1 MFNASRR
8 GSLKGAHPQGSKT
21 AEADQAQAKQC
32 ERDKGENIPKR
43 LYDISAVVD
52 VDFGGRGE
60 ALGLTEEIWRR
71 GGTIEEVEV
80 SAVYSDAAIIARGGG
95 SFQMPTYS
103 AANRGSQGPILK
115 GQEKKR
121 RMGSR

>member
-80 SAVYSDAAIIARGGG
+80 SAVYSAASIARGW
-95 SFQMPTYS
+95 
-103 AANRGSQGPILK
+103 AARFRCPLTAPRIVGPRGRYYLYL
-115 GQEKKR
+115 
-121 RMGSR
+121 